1 MLRLLALA
9 VDIFLMKRYLDRAW
23 IVLTPAGKKRGVAS
37 VVKELDAWHKKNLS
51 KYKWLRG
58 GIQIVDAVCP
68 TSLFL
73 RLFAFRF

>member
-1 MLRLLALA
+1 
-9 VDIFLMKRYLDRAW
+9 
-23 IVLTPAGKKRGVAS
+23 VLTPAGKKRGVAS
-37 VVKELDAWHKKNLS
+37 VVKELDGWHKKNLS

-73 RLFAFRF
+73 RLFSFSFFILETDISDDRFVIDPEITNW